1 MEQHFVRAR
10 RKVWTWERSCQTLH
24 LIATTQHFRVFVEGF
39 LGRCELWGL
48 CPVFLEADVHP
59 APLRNVCGK
68 VSAYRKCR
76 SYHKRAVC
84 WVCTCLAIHPPGW
97 RCYTSVPIRNPGKL
111 EMQVTPRY
119 LSRNVQENLGKLAF
133 PILLLLPDG
142 DIKLPVKAGGL
153 LSVTHSHFSLV
164 SSSDLFELW
173 SVRFNFT
180 SKLFITLNTADIC
193 INILPKFSLSR
204 DNQ

>member
-1 MEQHFVRAR
+1 MVRSVLTESVRA
-10 RKVWTWERSCQTLH
+10 
-24 LIATTQHFRVFVEGF
+24 TTSVLFVGF
-39 LGRCELWGL
+39 AHASL
-48 CPVFLEADVHP
+48 FT
-59 APLRNVCGK
+59 
-68 VSAYRKCR
+68 S
-76 SYHKRAVC
+76 
-84 WVCTCLAIHPPGW
+84 LAH
-97 RCYTSVPIRNPGKL
+97 TSVPIRNPGKP

-142 DIKLPVKAGGL
+142 DIKLPVKARGL

>member
-1 MEQHFVRAR
+1 
-10 RKVWTWERSCQTLH
+10 
-24 LIATTQHFRVFVEGF
+24 
-39 LGRCELWGL
+39 
-48 CPVFLEADVHP
+48 
-59 APLRNVCGK
+59 
-68 VSAYRKCR
+68 
-76 SYHKRAVC
+76 
-84 WVCTCLAIHPPGW
+84 
-97 RCYTSVPIRNPGKL
+97 
-111 EMQVTPRY
+111 MQVTPRY

-133 PILLLLPDG
+133 PILLLLPAG